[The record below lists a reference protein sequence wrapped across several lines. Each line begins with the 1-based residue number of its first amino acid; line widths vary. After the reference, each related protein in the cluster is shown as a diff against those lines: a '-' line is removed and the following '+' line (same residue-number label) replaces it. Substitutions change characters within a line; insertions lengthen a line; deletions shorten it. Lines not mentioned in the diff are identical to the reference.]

1 MRRRFRVF
9 PPLYLLFGLVLV
21 FMAAPLVIVVVNSF
35 NKSPYSRW
43 PPEGFSTEWFGT
55 VFHHH
60 PFYTGLYNSLKVG
73 AGATVIALVLGS
85 MAAYALTRYRIRGRR
100 VIETGYFA
108 PLTVPRVAIGFAL
121 FALYITWHTNLYGTI
136 RGLIIAH
143 VLLVLPFVVAIF
155 VSTMGSIDPV
165 YEEAARDLGAG
176 RVRTFVKV
184 TLPQMQTG
192 LVVAAL
198 FAFIT
203 SFDELEMS
211 IFLVRPQT
219 DTLPVTMFLYLEQE
233 QTPALAAL
241 STLLIAITLGLVLLA
256 LPLMLRGAWQRY
268 LPGRAPAATVEAT

>member
-1 MRRRFRVF
+1 VPRHFRVS
-9 PPLYLLFGLVLV
+9 PLLYVVFGLVLV
-21 FMAAPLVIVVVNSF
+21 FMASPLVIVVVNSF
-35 NKSPYSRW
+35 NKSPYSQW
-43 PPEGFSTEWFGT
+43 PPQGFSTEWFAT
-55 VFHHH
+55 VFHYH
-60 PFYTGLYNSLKVG
+60 PFWAGFYNSLKVG
-73 AGATVIALVLGS
+73 AGATVLALVLGS

-100 VIETGYFA
+100 LIETSYFG

-136 RGLIIAH
+136 RGVIVAH
-143 VLLVLPFVVAIF
+143 VILVLPFVVTIF

-176 RVRTFVKV
+176 RIRTFVKV

-192 LVVAAL
+192 FVVAAL

-219 DTLPVTMFLYLEQE
+219 NTLPVTMFLYLEQQ

-241 STLLIAITLGLVLLA
+241 STLLIGLTLGLVLIAIPFL
-256 LPLMLRGAWQRY
+256 LRGAWQRY
-268 LPGRAPAATVEAT
+268 LPGRAALEAT